1 VIGYVFH
8 SLWAMFF
15 AVFMVHLFSTVAL
28 TFGLPAMLL
37 WAVGLTACTLGFYQ
51 GSTFTQYLDGAFSP
65 GVQLS
70 VWRCGP
76 LHAHPGYSLMAALVF
91 FQASACALRFLPR
104 TGFGTFSGAVFAW
117 ICSIAQLRWRSLQPP
132 KLCAVSLSASST
144 SLAVL
149 GGASQ
154 LQSGGSPLQ
163 FACCVADLLT
173 VLAWC
178 ALQAVLSSAAVVLYS
193 CLVPS

>member
-1 VIGYVFH
+1 MGLAFCGIHGASLLHSGFDVWASGDAIVGSWPYRMYLGFLPRQYVY
-8 SLWAMFF
+8 
-15 AVFMVHLFSTVAL
+15 AVFGWCLFASGAALGVAL
-28 TFGLPAMLL
+28 RSSTCPSWLQSYGS
-37 WAVGLTACTLGFYQ
+37 LGI
-51 GSTFTQYLDGAFSP
+51 
-65 GVQLS
+65 
-70 VWRCGP
+70 
-76 LHAHPGYSLMAALVF
+76 

-178 ALQAVLSSAAVVLYS
+178 ALQAVLSSAAVRVLYS
-193 CLVPS
+193 SLVSS

>member
-1 VIGYVFH
+1 MGLAFCGIHGASLLH
-8 SLWAMFF
+8 SGFDVWASGD
-15 AVFMVHLFSTVAL
+15 AIVGSWPYRDA
-28 TFGLPAMLL
+28 L
-37 WAVGLTACTLGFYQ
+37 WAVGLTALWAVGFYQ

-76 LHAHPGYSLMAALVF
+76 LHAHPGYSLTAALVF

-149 GGASQ
+149 GGVSQ

-173 VLAWC
+173 V
-178 ALQAVLSSAAVVLYS
+178 
-193 CLVPS
+193 

>member
-1 VIGYVFH
+1 MGHAICGIHGASRF
-8 SLWAMFF
+8 
-15 AVFMVHLFSTVAL
+15 TVAL

-76 LHAHPGYSLMAALVF
+76 LHAHPGYSLTAALVF
-91 FQASACALRFLPR
+91 FQASACSLRFLPR

-154 LQSGGSPLQ
+154 LLSGGSPLQ

-173 VLAWC
+173 VLAC
-178 ALQAVLSSAAVVLYS
+178 VVLRSRFLAAQQWLY
-193 CLVPS
+193 CTVV